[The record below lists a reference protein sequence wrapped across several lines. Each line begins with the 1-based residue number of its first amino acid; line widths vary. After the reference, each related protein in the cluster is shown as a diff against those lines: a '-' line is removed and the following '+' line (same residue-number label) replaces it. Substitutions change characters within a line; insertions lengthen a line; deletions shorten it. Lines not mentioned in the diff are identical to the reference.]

1 MVAVVPME
9 TLPPTRKEEQAEGL
23 PVEAMEE
30 TGPASLQMEP
40 MVKMAAKAAVAV
52 VLAAAAITLPI
63 KRDPELADEVAM
75 DMLRFMLRGDLN
87 ENGLFERG

>member
-1 MVAVVPME
+1 M
-9 TLPPTRKEEQAEGL
+9 
-23 PVEAMEE
+23 EAMEE

-40 MVKMAAKAAVAV
+40 MVKMAAKAAVAG

-75 DMLRFMLRGDLN
+75 DMWRFTQEVFLD
-87 ENGLFERG
+87 ENSLFK

>member
-1 MVAVVPME
+1 M
-9 TLPPTRKEEQAEGL
+9 
-23 PVEAMEE
+23 EAMEE

-63 KRDPELADEVAM
+63 KRDPELADEVGM
-75 DMLRFMLRGDLN
+75 DMWRFTVGGD
-87 ENGLFERG
+87 F